1 MKKILV
7 VDDESDICLTL
18 ATVLKDNSFVVHTF
32 DDPLLAL
39 ENFRKELYD
48 LLILD
53 IKMEK
58 MNGLELYRE
67 IKKIDYKVKVC
78 FLAASKFNYGAFI
91 DVLSDLKENQFI
103 QKPIQ
108 NEDLIKTINEIIRDN
123 ESEGMAKISQIGK

>member
-1 MKKILV
+1 MDKMKRLV

-18 ATVLKDNSFVVHTF
+18 ANVLEDKRFVVHTF

-58 MNGLELYRE
+58 MNGLELFRE
-67 IKKIDYKVKVC
+67 IKKIDNRVKVC
-78 FLAASKFNYGAFI
+78 FLTASKFNYEAFI

-108 NEDLIKTINEIIRDN
+108 NKDLIKIINEII
-123 ESEGMAKISQIGK
+123 I